1 MTIPS
6 ARVPKCPECSSAR
19 VLRYLECPS
28 SLRALG
34 ASSPAYL
41 GYPSV
46 LSGLSA
52 RVPWVPD
59 CLTAYRVPK
68 WDKMLDFCLSQ

>member
-52 RVPWVPD
+52 QSAQVGQNVGFLFVPINKNVENAA
-59 CLTAYRVPK
+59 LTE
-68 WDKMLDFCLSQ
+68 